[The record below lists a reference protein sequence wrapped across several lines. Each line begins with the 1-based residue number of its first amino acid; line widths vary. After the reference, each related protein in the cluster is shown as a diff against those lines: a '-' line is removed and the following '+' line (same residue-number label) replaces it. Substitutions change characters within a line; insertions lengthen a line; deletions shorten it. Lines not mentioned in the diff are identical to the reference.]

1 MKKRVCVLVQGC
13 CMDADVK
20 ELYSL
25 MTVEMVTHIYQKKY
39 MIMALFFVFF
49 QILNFYT
56 PFNGMSEQNPANGF
70 TLEINTIKVKN
81 NAGQIAIQV
90 LDEQKKV
97 VKQEFATIA
106 NKRSVLIIKGLPKG
120 KYAVQLFHDENKNGK
135 MDFNFLG
142 IPKEGYGFSNDAR
155 GFMSEP
161 AFDKQLFTLDQDRAI
176 QIRLS
181 YF

>member
-1 MKKRVCVLVQGC
+1 MSV
-13 CMDADVK
+13 
-20 ELYSL
+20 
-25 MTVEMVTHIYQKKY
+25 
-39 MIMALFFVFF
+39 FFVFF
-49 QILNFYT
+49 QILSFYASVVA
-56 PFNGMSEQNPANGF
+56 NMEQNSGDGYN
-70 TLEINTIKVKN
+70 LEINITKIRSN
-81 NAGQIAIQV
+81 SGQIAIQV

-97 VKQEFATIA
+97 VKQEFATIS
-106 NKRSVLIIKGLPKG
+106 NKRSVLLLKGLPKG

-161 AFDKQLFTLDQDRAI
+161 AFDKQLFLLDQDRAI
-176 QIRLS
+176 QIKLS

>member
-1 MKKRVCVLVQGC
+1 MLVQGIC
-13 CMDADVK
+13 LDADVK

-25 MTVEMVTHIYQKKY
+25 VTVDMITHIYLKKY
-39 MIMALFFVFF
+39 IPMALFFVIS
-49 QILNFYT
+49 QILNFYI
-56 PFNGMSEQNPANGF
+56 PFNGMPEQNSANGF
-70 TLEINTIKVKN
+70 NLEINIIKVRRD
-81 NAGQIAIQV
+81 AGQIAIQV

-97 VKQEFATIA
+97 VKHEFTTIS
-106 NKRSVLIIKGLPKG
+106 NKRSVLILKGLPKG

-161 AFDKQLFTLDQDRAI
+161 AFDKQLFSLDQDRVI

>member
-1 MKKRVCVLVQGC
+1 MS
-13 CMDADVK
+13 A
-20 ELYSL
+20 
-25 MTVEMVTHIYQKKY
+25 
-39 MIMALFFVFF
+39 FFVFF
-49 QILNFYT
+49 QILSFYASVVT
-56 PFNGMSEQNPANGF
+56 NMEQNSGDGYN
-70 TLEINTIKVKN
+70 LEINITKIRSN
-81 NAGQIAIQV
+81 SGQIAIQV

-97 VKQEFATIA
+97 VKQEFATIS
-106 NKRSVLIIKGLPKG
+106 NKRSVLLLKGLPKG

-161 AFDKQLFTLDQDRAI
+161 AFDKQLFLLDQDRAI
-176 QIRLS
+176 QIKLS

>member
-1 MKKRVCVLVQGC
+1 
-13 CMDADVK
+13 
-20 ELYSL
+20 
-25 MTVEMVTHIYQKKY
+25 MTT
-39 MIMALFFVFF
+39 FFVFF
-49 QILNFYT
+49 QILSFYASA
-56 PFNGMSEQNPANGF
+56 GMNVEQNFEDGYK
-70 TLEINTIKVKN
+70 LEINITKIRSN
-81 NAGQIAIQV
+81 SGQIAIQV

-97 VKQEFATIA
+97 VKQEFATIS
-106 NKRSVLIIKGLPKG
+106 NKRSVLLLKGLSKG

-161 AFDKQLFTLDQDRAI
+161 AFDKQLLLLDQDRVI
-176 QIRLS
+176 QIKLS

>member
-1 MKKRVCVLVQGC
+1 MSV
-13 CMDADVK
+13 
-20 ELYSL
+20 
-25 MTVEMVTHIYQKKY
+25 
-39 MIMALFFVFF
+39 FFVFF
-49 QILNFYT
+49 QILSFYASVVT
-56 PFNGMSEQNPANGF
+56 NMEQNSGDGYN
-70 TLEINTIKVKN
+70 LEINITKIRSN
-81 NAGQIAIQV
+81 SGQIAIQV

-97 VKQEFATIA
+97 VKQEFATIS
-106 NKRSVLIIKGLPKG
+106 NKRSVLLLKGLPKG

-161 AFDKQLFTLDQDRAI
+161 AFDKQLFLLDQDLAI
-176 QIRLS
+176 QIKLS

>member
-1 MKKRVCVLVQGC
+1 MLVQGIC
-13 CMDADVK
+13 LDADVK

-25 MTVEMVTHIYQKKY
+25 VTVEMITHICLKKY
-39 MIMALFFVFF
+39 TIMALFFVFF
-49 QILNFYT
+49 QILIFYT
-56 PFNGMSEQNPANGF
+56 PILEMPELNLANGYN
-70 TLEINTIKVKN
+70 LEINIVKVRN
-81 NAGQIAIQV
+81 DAGQIAIQV

-97 VKQEFATIA
+97 VKQEFVTIA
-106 NKRSVLIIKGLPKG
+106 NKRSVLMVKGLPKG
-120 KYAVQLFHDENKNGK
+120 KYAVQLFHDENRNGK
-135 MDFNFLG
+135 MDFNFVG

-155 GFMSEP
+155 GFMSAP